1 MSNLLFSDVSI
12 LRLNWDNNIQQPFYT
27 SVNAG
32 TGVITETITDL
43 SIFLTSNTANSIF
56 VSSNVFDNLL
66 SNNLL
71 INSNS
76 LVNYT
81 NQQTS
86 NTSNR
91 VYSNINLIGYTT
103 SNNVSNIIT
112 TSFNNYNNLNNR
124 PWLNSNNNV
133 IKLTGNVGIGTT
145 NPIYAIDCVGTVKLG
160 NRGTPYASI
169 TTFAY
174 FAGSSGLNQV
184 SYSITFASIN
194 RSYPDIS
201 KLLIFVTP
209 EEGTG
214 SSEVFI
220 SSISRKNSLG
230 IVVNVATL
238 SGNPW
243 NPPISLILNICI
255 YELV

>member
-1 MSNLLFSDVSI
+1 MSITLNDISI

-27 SVNAG
+27 TINAG
-32 TGVITETITDL
+32 TGLVTETITDL
-43 SIFLTSNTANSIF
+43 SVYITSNSAFNIF
-56 VSSNVFDNLL
+56 VTSNILSNIL
-66 SNNLL
+66 SNNIL
-71 INSNS
+71 INSNN

-112 TSFNNYNNLNNR
+112 SSFNNYNNLNNR
-124 PWLNSNNNV
+124 PWFNSNNNIV
-133 IKLTGNVGIGTT
+133 KLTGNIGIGTT
-145 NPIYAIDCVGTVKLG
+145 NPIYSIDCIGSVKLG
-160 NRGTPYASI
+160 NRGTPFASI
-169 TTFAY
+169 TSFAY

-201 KLLIFVTP
+201 KLLICVTP
-209 EEGTG
+209 EESTG
-214 SSEVFI
+214 SSEIFI
-220 SSISRKNSLG
+220 ASISRKNTLG
-230 IVVNVATL
+230 IVVNVGTL